1 MVGIIAILNICSSV
15 ISVICSASVGM
26 LRPDEMHE
34 TVEILQARG
43 QTLRLKKCG
52 ELAEGQSRP
61 KGSLEGMRSTIPL
74 ANREAEGR
82 EDSGQCG
89 ESDVDNDAPFVLRFV
104 GHC

>member
-1 MVGIIAILNICSSV
+1 MKKAP
-15 ISVICSASVGM
+15 ASVGM

-34 TVEILQARG
+34 TVEILQAWG
-43 QTLRLKKCG
+43 LTLRVKKCG

-82 EDSGQCG
+82 KDGGQGG
-89 ESDVDNDAPFVLRFV
+89 ESDVYDDAPFVFILV
-104 GHC
+104 GHCCDFSLFSA

>member
-1 MVGIIAILNICSSV
+1 MKKAP
-15 ISVICSASVGM
+15 ASVGM

-34 TVEILQARG
+34 TVEILQAWG
-43 QTLRLKKCG
+43 LTLRVKKCG

-82 EDSGQCG
+82 KDGGDGGQ
-89 ESDVDNDAPFVLRFV
+89 SDVYDDAPLVFILV
-104 GHC
+104 GHCCDSS